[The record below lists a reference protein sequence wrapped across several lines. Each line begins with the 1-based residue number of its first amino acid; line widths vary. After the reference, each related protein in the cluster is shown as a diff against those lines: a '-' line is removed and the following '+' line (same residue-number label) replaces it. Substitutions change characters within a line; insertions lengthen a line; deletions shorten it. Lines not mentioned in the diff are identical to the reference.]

1 MPIPWFVHAR
11 EVVAVWW
18 PNRGDRIEGRGKGAA
33 DLWRPGTITATRKD
47 PAGQTIRMKYTI
59 QFDASTATTAES
71 EVAGNIFWLPDDAGR
86 LRPLGQPAGA
96 APKKKR
102 KRRSD
107 RKRLGHSEAVK
118 KGWIGRGRTE
128 AMWNALD
135 ADAQDAELAPILPLR
150 RVCAILDMR
159 THRPILLGRPLLAD
173 VFRPILVD

>member
-1 MPIPWFVHAR
+1 MPFI
-11 EVVAVWW
+11 VVIAAWQ
-18 PNRGDRIEGRGKGAA
+18 PNSGDRIEGKGKGAA
-33 DLWRPGTITATRKD
+33 DSWCPGTITATQKD
-47 PAGQTIRMKYTI
+47 PPGQTLRVKCTV
-59 QFDASTATTAES
+59 QWDASTACAAGGEVPGTT
-71 EVAGNIFWLPDDAGR
+71 FWLPDDAGR